1 MEIIAKAA
9 SPEKHKAAVLALS
22 VSNGKLGAAAQVVDK
37 AAGGHL
43 SAIVKLGDLDAKAGS
58 SVLLH
63 KVNGVAADRVLLVS
77 VGSSDKEFRDA
88 ARAAVKASL
97 AAGGELAI
105 AFEGKAAAWAAEE
118 IAVAAHD
125 ASYKYDT
132 TKSKKDTKPGLKK
145 VTVLVGKADEAA
157 ASAGIVAGA
166 ALGSALTVAKNLGN
180 LPPNFCTPTH
190 LANTAKDIAKQ
201 FGMKVEVLER
211 ADIEKLGM
219 WSFVSVA
226 KGSVEP
232 MKLIVLKHEGG
243 AKGDKP
249 VVLVGKGITFDS
261 GGISLKPGA
270 NMDEMKYDM
279 MGAGSVL
286 ATMHGV
292 GAAKLPLNVYA
303 VVASCENMPAGNA
316 SKPGD
321 VVTTMN
327 GLTVEVLNTDAEGRL
342 ILCDALTYTERFDPA
357 TVVDVATLTGA
368 CVVALGNHTS
378 GLYANKDALAR
389 ELQTAGDVAGDRA
402 WQMPMGEEYHE
413 QLKSNFADLGNIGGP
428 GGGSVTAACF
438 LSRFAE
444 KYDWAHLDIAGT
456 AWKSGAAKGAT
467 GRPVPLLTQFL
478 RVRAAAVKAK
488 PVAKAAPAKTAPAK
502 TAPAKTAAASKAVA
516 APKTAAKPAA
526 KVAAKPAAV
535 AKPAVA
541 AKPVA
546 AKPAVVSKPA
556 AKAAVTKPAATAKVA
571 AAKPAAAKPAAK
583 TAAKKK

>member
-1 MEIIAKAA
+1 MEIIAKAVSA
-9 SPEKHKAAVLALS
+9 EKQKAAVLALS
-22 VSNGKLGAAAQVVDK
+22 VQNGKLGATAAAVDK

-43 SAIVKLGDLDAKAGS
+43 AAILKLGDLDAKAGS

-63 KVNGVAADRVLLVS
+63 KVPGVTAERVLLVS
-77 VGSSDKEFRDA
+77 VGEGNKDFRDA
-88 ARAAVKASL
+88 ARAAVKTAVSI
-97 AAGGELAI
+97 GGELAI
-105 AFEGKAAAWAAEE
+105 ALDGSDMAWTAEE
-118 IAVAAHD
+118 IAIAAFD
-125 ASYKYDT
+125 ASYKFDT
-132 TKSKKDTKPGLKK
+132 TKSKKSEKPGLKK
-145 VTVLVGKADEAA
+145 VTVLTSKADEATA
-157 ASAGIVAGA
+157 MSAVAAGA
-166 ALGSALTVAKNLGN
+166 ALGEAISLAKDLGN

-190 LANTAKDIAKQ
+190 LANTAKTIAKQ
-201 FGMKVEVLER
+201 FGMKVEVLDRPE
-211 ADIEKLGM
+211 IEKLGM
-219 WSFVSVA
+219 LSFVSVA

-286 ATMHGV
+286 ATMHGI

-303 VVASCENMPAGNA
+303 VVATCENMPAGNA

-321 VVTTMN
+321 VVTTMK
-327 GLTVEVLNTDAEGRL
+327 GLTVEILNTDAEGRL
-342 ILCDALTYTERFDPA
+342 VLCDALTYTERFDPA
-357 TVVDVATLTGA
+357 VVIDVATLTGA

-389 ELQTAGDVAGDRA
+389 ELQAAGDVAGDRA

-413 QLKSNFADLGNIGGP
+413 QLKSNFADLANIGGP

-456 AWKSGAAKGAT
+456 AWKQGAAKGAT
-467 GRPVPLLTQFL
+467 GRPVPLLTEFL
-478 RVRAAAVKAK
+478 RNRAALRATAKAVPAKSVVKAEAKPATKPAAKSVAKTAEKPAAKSTKTAAKSTVKAATSKPAAKTTAK
-488 PVAKAAPAKTAPAK
+488 PVAK
-502 TAPAKTAAASKAVA
+502 
-516 APKTAAKPAA
+516 
-526 KVAAKPAAV
+526 
-535 AKPAVA
+535 
-541 AKPVA
+541 
-546 AKPAVVSKPA
+546 
-556 AKAAVTKPAATAKVA
+556 
-571 AAKPAAAKPAAK
+571 
-583 TAAKKK
+583 KK